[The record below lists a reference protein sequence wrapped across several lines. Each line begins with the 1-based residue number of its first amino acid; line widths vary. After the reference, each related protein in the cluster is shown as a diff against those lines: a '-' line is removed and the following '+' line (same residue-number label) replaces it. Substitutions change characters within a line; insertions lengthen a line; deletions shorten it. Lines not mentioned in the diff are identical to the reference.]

1 MSYALNV
8 LYGLLNDLGLY
19 YYPEGNHL
27 VIPFVFSE
35 DDLFYEET
43 TVDLIASA
51 GEERI
56 SIEMNLLE
64 LDEDEQAML
73 DAALMVGLLTANY
86 DMDYCKFGLAPYGL
100 SLLID
105 FDAYTLDRDQ
115 LQEGIYELFDGFE
128 MYLMLLTE
136 WFHYLNMMGM
146 VPVDELYFDDLY
158 AEDYFEDEYYWD
170 DYGTERYAPAI
181 DTSSMDTKGQIF
193 RSLLGVAK
201 LGVTAAT
208 LGGIASTLGVPAA
221 GIGAIMVALAQRG
234 GGTA

>member
-8 LYGLLNDLGLY
+8 LYGLLNDLDLF
-19 YYPEGNHL
+19 YYPEADHL
-27 VIPFVFSE
+27 VIPFVFSGNN
-35 DDLFYEET
+35 LFYDEAS
-43 TVDLIASA
+43 VDLIASA

-56 SIEMNLLE
+56 SIEMNLIA
-64 LDEDEQAML
+64 LDEEEQAML

-86 DMDYCKFGLAPYGL
+86 DMDYCKFALAPYGL

-115 LQEGIYELFDGFE
+115 MQEGIYELFDGFD
-128 MYLMLLTE
+128 MYLMLLAD
-136 WFHYLNMMGM
+136 WFHYLNIMGM
-146 VPVDELYFDDLY
+146 VSVDEFYFDDLHD
-158 AEDYFEDEYYWD
+158 EGYFEDEYYWD
-170 DYGTERYAPAI
+170 EFGAEQRMPAI
-181 DTSSMDTKGQIF
+181 DTTSMDTKGQIF

-221 GIGAIMVALAQRG
+221 GIGAIMVALAQKG
-234 GGTA
+234 AGTT